1 MKMRKK
7 EGKTKRMNDTCGRPM
22 ESKQGKQECEDKRQK
37 KNASPMLGSCL
48 YPLEGEFQW
57 DSLSELEGEE
67 TGIAG

>member
-1 MKMRKK
+1 
-7 EGKTKRMNDTCGRPM
+7 M

-37 KNASPMLGSCL
+37 KNASPGLGNCL
-48 YPLEGEFQW
+48 HPLKGEFQW